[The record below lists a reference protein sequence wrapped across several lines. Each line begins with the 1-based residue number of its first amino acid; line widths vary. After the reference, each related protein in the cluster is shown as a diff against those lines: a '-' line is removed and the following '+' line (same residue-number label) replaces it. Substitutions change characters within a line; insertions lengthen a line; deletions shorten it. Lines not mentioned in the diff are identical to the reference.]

1 MTEPR
6 WYTIKEVAERLRVS
20 HDTVARM
27 VERGEL
33 PAIRVSARLVRIPA
47 PALHRIE
54 RAAPDPVIQRDR
66 VLVRHPHRVRRH
78 SRARPQPRRNRR
90 TSCRRRRR
98 CTSREVDEGAV
109 RGPARWRREPRGPHL
124 PALGRRRWR

>member
-27 VERGEL
+27 IEREEL

-47 PALHRIE
+47 PAVHRFE
-54 RAAPDPVIQRDR
+54 SGEPV
-66 VLVRHPHRVRRH
+66 VRRGVVRRH
-78 SRARPQPRRNRR
+78 VERGV
-90 TSCRRRRR
+90 
-98 CTSREVDEGAV
+98 EFGA
-109 RGPARWRREPRGPHL
+109 GEPI
-124 PALGRRRWR
+124 PALDATAR

>member
-1 MTEPR
+1 MTERR

-54 RAAPDPVIQRDR
+54 RGTST
-66 VLVRHPHRVRRH
+66 VRRGVE
-78 SRARPQPRRNRR
+78 
-90 TSCRRRRR
+90 RRRVVAAVELG
-98 CTSREVDEGAV
+98 TSESI
-109 RGPARWRREPRGPHL
+109 PAPEAATR
-124 PALGRRRWR
+124 

>member
-6 WYTIKEVAERLRVS
+6 WYTVKEVAERLRVS

-54 RAAPDPVIQRDR
+54 RGEAV
-66 VLVRHPHRVRRH
+66 VRR
-78 SRARPQPRRNRR
+78 RVV
-90 TSCRRRRR
+90 RRRVARAV
-98 CTSREVDEGAV
+98 ELGEGEAIP
-109 RGPARWRREPRGPHL
+109 GPEATIR
-124 PALGRRRWR
+124 

>member
-27 VERGEL
+27 IERDEL

-47 PALHRIE
+47 PALHLIE
-54 RAAPDPVIQRDR
+54 RGAAVARR
-66 VLVRHPHRVRRH
+66 GVVRRRV
-78 SRARPQPRRNRR
+78 SR
-90 TSCRRRRR
+90 SV
-98 CTSREVDEGAV
+98 SLGA
-109 RGPARWRREPRGPHL
+109 GESL
-124 PALGRRRWR
+124 PAAEAATR